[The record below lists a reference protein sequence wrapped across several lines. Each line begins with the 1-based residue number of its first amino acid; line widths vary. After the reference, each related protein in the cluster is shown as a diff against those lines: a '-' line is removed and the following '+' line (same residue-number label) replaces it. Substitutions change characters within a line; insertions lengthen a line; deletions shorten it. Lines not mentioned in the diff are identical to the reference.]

1 MARAVGVLLL
11 VLGELYHAAAL
22 NPSKALTQYSI
33 TLWTQEQGLPQ
44 NTISAIAQTADG
56 YLWLGTDEGLAR
68 FDGYEFVVFS
78 RDTCKLPSN
87 SILALAAGPDGTLW
101 IGTPSGLTA
110 YRDRTFRTYTQKDG
124 LPGNSVS
131 SLFVDHAGILW
142 IVAGGNLSRLDGSR
156 FTNFLRE
163 RDIPI
168 KLVRAVTED
177 ARHVLYV
184 SGTKSIAQYV
194 NGRFIELIPA
204 AALQADF
211 PGTILADHAG
221 NLWILGVRGLIRRS
235 PDGKIIRYGAREGLS
250 DSFGLNT
257 ILEDRDG
264 HIWVGTDGGLARFDH
279 GQFHTRVEAGGEQ
292 AEVRCLLE
300 DRAGNLWMGGSRGLM
315 RLRDDVFRVYG
326 KEEGLPSDEPNTIFQ
341 DRLGTTWAGF
351 LDAGLWRLSSNSA
364 GDRSGWTAASEF
376 AKGRVFS
383 IRETHG
389 GQLLVATR
397 DGLLRVKDGLGRMF
411 VPSDAMGRKRVF
423 DAMEDSQGRLWLALP
438 QGLAELQGEEMRV
451 AIPAAGPLMENSFV
465 TLAEGLE
472 GSLWAGAL
480 RGGLWHMTPKG
491 RRLYTT
497 ADGLGSDQ
505 IRSLYQDPDGTLW
518 VGTLGGGLHAFRDG
532 KFVRFTVKDG
542 LLSDNISNILNDGET
557 LWLSTTRGI
566 CRISKQQLREFA
578 AGRITRLEP
587 LNYGVA
593 DGLRSAQSSPEIGS
607 RASRHSDGSLWFATA
622 RGIAVYHPKRP
633 ARAKMA
639 PPTYIVDMA
648 VDDRHLDWAAH
659 PRVPPGHGRVE
670 IRYAALYLSAPER
683 VRYFYKL
690 DGLDSEW
697 IGAERR
703 RTVTYNNLGHG
714 KYRFRVRA
722 EVPDGISNEASYE
735 FELLP
740 HYYESSWFRSLCALL
755 AAMLAWMMY
764 QLRMRQMR
772 SHLAVVLQE
781 RLRLAREIHDTLA
794 QAFVGISAQ
803 LEALGTC
810 LPENLRPAHIYL
822 DLARRMAQHSLTEA
836 RRSVMDL
843 RSEALNDQDL
853 SVALQCGARN
863 WTQGSAVDV
872 EVDVRGEVGTLP
884 EDVEHN
890 LLRIAQEAVT
900 NALKHAH
907 PSKITV
913 RLLGNDHNLTLRVTD
928 DGCGFEPEDA
938 FAGMG
943 GHFGLIGIRERAER
957 IGGELRLESQPGCG
971 TQVEVSVPL
980 S

>member
-1 MARAVGVLLL
+1 MRAVCVLML
-11 VLGELYHAAAL
+11 VIGECCRLAAL

-33 TLWTQEQGLPQ
+33 SHWTQEQGLPQ
-44 NTISAIAQTADG
+44 NTIGAIAQTADG

-78 RDTCKLPSN
+78 RDTGKLPSN
-87 SILALAAGPDGTLW
+87 SILALVAGPDGALW
-101 IGTPSGLTA
+101 IGTPSGLTE
-110 YRDRTFRTYTQKDG
+110 YRNRTFRTYTQKEG

-142 IVAGGNLSRLDGSR
+142 IVAGGNLSRFDGSR
-156 FTNFLRE
+156 FTNYLRE

-168 KLVRAVTED
+168 NVVRFVTED
-177 ARHVLYV
+177 GRHILYV
-184 SGTKSIAQYV
+184 SGTNSVAQYV
-194 NGRFIELIPA
+194 DGKFVELIPA
-204 AALQADF
+204 AALAADF
-211 PGTILADHAG
+211 PGKILADHAG

-235 PDGKIIRYGAREGLS
+235 PDGKITRYGAREGLS

-257 ILEDRDG
+257 ILEDRG
-264 HIWVGTDGGLARFDH
+264 GSIWVGTDGGLARFEH
-279 GQFHTRVEAGGEQ
+279 GQFHTRAEASGEQ
-292 AEVRCLLE
+292 SEVRCLLE
-300 DRAGNLWMGGSRGLM
+300 DRERNLWMGGSPGLM

-351 LDAGLWRLSSNSA
+351 LDAGLWRS
-364 GDRSGWTAASEF
+364 DRSGWKASSS

-383 IRETHG
+383 IRETHSG
-389 GQLLVATR
+389 ELLVATR
-397 DGLLRVKDGLGRMF
+397 DGLERVRDGAVRMF
-411 VPSDAMGRKRVF
+411 VPTDPMGRKRVF
-423 DAMEDSQGRLWLALP
+423 DALEDSHGRVWLALP
-438 QGLAELQGEEMRV
+438 NGLAELQGDVMRIV
-451 AIPAAGPLMENSFV
+451 IPAAGPLMENSFV
-465 TLAEGLE
+465 TLAAGLE
-472 GSLWAGAL
+472 GSLWAGAM
-480 RGGLWHMTPKG
+480 RGGLWHLTPNG

-505 IRSLYQDPDGTLW
+505 IRSLYQDPNGMLW
-518 VGTLGGGLHAFRDG
+518 VGTLGGGLHAFHGG
-532 KFVRFTVKDG
+532 KFVRFTARDG
-542 LLSDNISNILNDGET
+542 LLSDNISNILDDGEA
-557 LWLSTTRGI
+557 LWLSTTRGL
-566 CRISKQQLREFA
+566 CRISKQQLRDFA

-587 LNYGVA
+587 VNYGAA

-607 RASRHSDGSLWFATA
+607 GASRHSDGSLWFATA
-622 RGIAVYHPKRP
+622 RGIAVYQPKWP
-633 ARAKMA
+633 ARARIA
-639 PPTYIVDMA
+639 PPTYIIDMTA
-648 VDDRHLDWAAH
+648 DDRHFDCTTR

-670 IRYAALYLSAPER
+670 IRYASIFLSAPER
-683 VRYFYKL
+683 VRYFYRL
-690 DGLDSEW
+690 DGLDPEW
-697 IGAERR
+697 IGAGSR
-703 RTVTYNNLGHG
+703 RTVTYNNLGRG
-714 KYRFRVRA
+714 NYRFRVRA
-722 EVPDGISNEASYE
+722 QAPDGISNEASYE

-740 HYYESSWFRSLCALL
+740 HYYESGWFRSLCVALVL
-755 AAMLAWMMY
+755 TLAWMMY
-764 QLRMRQMR
+764 QLRMRQVR
-772 SHLAVVLQE
+772 SHLAAVLQE
-781 RLRLAREIHDTLA
+781 RLKLAREIHDTLA

-803 LEALGTC
+803 LDALETC

-822 DLARRMAQHSLTEA
+822 ELARRMSQHSLTEA

-843 RSEALNDQDL
+843 RSAALNNQDL
-853 SVALQCGARN
+853 SAALQCGARN

-872 EVDVRGEVGTLP
+872 EVDVRGDVRTLS

-913 RLLGNDHNLTLRVTD
+913 RLLGNDRNLTLRVTD
-928 DGCGFEPEDA
+928 NGCGFEPEDA
-938 FAGMG
+938 FVGMG

-957 IGGELRLESQPGCG
+957 IGGELRLESQPGFG

>member
-1 MARAVGVLLL
+1 MRAVGALLL
-11 VLGELYHAAAL
+11 LLGEFCRLAAL
-22 NPSKALTQYSI
+22 NPSKALTQYTISH
-33 TLWTQEQGLPQ
+33 WTQEQGLPQ
-44 NTISAIAQTADG
+44 NTIGAIAQTADG

-78 RDTCKLPSN
+78 RDAGKLPSN
-87 SILALAAGPDGTLW
+87 SILALVAGPDGALW
-101 IGTPSGLTA
+101 IGTPSGLTE
-110 YRDRTFRTYTQKDG
+110 YRNRMFRTFTQKEG

-142 IVAGGNLSRLDGSR
+142 IVAGGNLSRFDGSR
-156 FTNFLRE
+156 FTNYLRE
-163 RDIPI
+163 LDIPI
-168 KLVRAVTED
+168 NVVRAVTED
-177 ARHVLYV
+177 TQHILYV
-184 SGTKSIAQYV
+184 SGTNSVAKYE
-194 NGRFIELIPA
+194 NGKFLELIPA

-211 PGTILADHAG
+211 PGKILADRAG

-235 PDGKIIRYGAREGLS
+235 PEGKITRYGAREGLS

-257 ILEDRDG
+257 ILEDSG
-264 HIWVGTDGGLARFDH
+264 GSIWVGTDGGLARFEH
-279 GQFHTRVEAGGEQ
+279 GQFHTRVESSGEQ
-292 AEVRCLLE
+292 SEVRCLLE
-300 DRAGNLWMGGSRGLM
+300 DRERNLWMGGSPGLM

-326 KEEGLPSDEPNTIFQ
+326 KEEGLPSDEPNAIFQ
-341 DRLGTTWAGF
+341 DHLGTTWAGF
-351 LDAGLWRLSSNSA
+351 LDAGLWRLSSDNA
-364 GDRSGWTAASEF
+364 RDRSAWRSPSEF

-383 IRETHG
+383 IRETHSG
-389 GQLLVATR
+389 ELLVATR
-397 DGLLRVKDGLGRMF
+397 DGLLRVKDGAFRMF
-411 VPSDAMGRKRVF
+411 VPTDPMGRKRVF

-438 QGLAELQGEEMRV
+438 NGLAELQGQLMRIV
-451 AIPAAGPLMENSFV
+451 IPAAGPLMENSFV
-465 TLAEGLE
+465 TLAAGLE
-472 GSLWAGAL
+472 GSLWAGAM
-480 RGGLWHMTPKG
+480 RGGLWHLTPTE

-505 IRSLYQDPDGTLW
+505 IRSLYQDPKGMLW
-518 VGTLGGGLHAFRDG
+518 VGTLGGGLHAFHDG
-532 KFVRFTVKDG
+532 KFLRFTARDG
-542 LLSDNISNILNDGET
+542 LLSDNISNILDDGEA

-566 CRISKQQLREFA
+566 CRISKQQLRDFA

-587 LNYGVA
+587 LNYGAA

-622 RGIAVYHPKRP
+622 RGIAAYHPKWP
-633 ARAKMA
+633 ARARLA
-639 PPTYIVDMA
+639 PPTYIMDMTA
-648 VDDRHLDWAAH
+648 DDRHFDCAAH
-659 PRVPPGHGRVE
+659 PRIPPGLGRVE
-670 IRYAALYLSAPER
+670 IRYAAIYLSAPER

-703 RTVTYNNLGHG
+703 RTVTYNNLGRG
-714 KYRFRVRA
+714 NYRFRVRA
-722 EVPDGISNEASYE
+722 EAPDGISNEASYE

-740 HYYESSWFRSLCALL
+740 HYYESSWFRSLCAAL
-755 AAMLAWMMY
+755 AVMAVWMMY
-764 QLRMRQMR
+764 QLRMRQVR
-772 SHLAVVLQE
+772 SRLAAVLQE
-781 RLRLAREIHDTLA
+781 RLKLAREIHDTLA

-803 LEALGTC
+803 LDALETC

-822 DLARRMAQHSLTEA
+822 ELARRMSQHSLTEA

-843 RSEALNDQDL
+843 RSAALNNQNL
-853 SVALQCGARN
+853 SAALQLGARN

-872 EVDVRGEVGTLP
+872 EVDVRGDVRTLS
-884 EDVEHN
+884 EEVEHN

-900 NALKHAH
+900 NALKHAG

-913 RLLGNDHNLTLRVTD
+913 RLVGNDHNLTLRVSD
-928 DGCGFEPEDA
+928 NGCGFEPEDA
-938 FAGMG
+938 FVGMG

-957 IGGELRLESQPGCG
+957 IGGELRLESQPGAG

>member
-1 MARAVGVLLL
+1 MARGVFVLFL
-11 VLGELYHAAAL
+11 VLGEFCRVAAL

-78 RDTCKLPSN
+78 RDTGKLPSN
-87 SILALAAGPDGTLW
+87 SILALAASPDGALW
-101 IGTPSGLTA
+101 IGTPNGLTE
-110 YRDRTFRTYTQKDG
+110 YHNRTFRTYTQKDG
-124 LPGNSVS
+124 LPGDSVS

-142 IVAGGNLSRLDGSR
+142 VVAGGNLSRFDGSK
-156 FTNFLRE
+156 FTNYLRE

-177 ARHVLYV
+177 TRHILYV
-184 SGTKSIAQYV
+184 SGTNSVAQYV
-194 NGRFIELIPA
+194 NGKFIELIPA

-211 PGTILADHAG
+211 PGKILADHAG

-235 PDGKIIRYGAREGLS
+235 PDGSIMRYGAREGLS

-257 ILEDRDG
+257 ILEDRG
-264 HIWVGTDGGLARFDH
+264 GSIWVGTDGGLARFEH
-279 GQFHTRVEAGGEQ
+279 GQFHTRVEASGEQ
-292 AEVRCLLE
+292 SEVRCLLE
-300 DRAGNLWMGGSRGLM
+300 DRERNLWMGGSPGLM

-351 LDAGLWRLSSNSA
+351 LDAGLWRSRS
-364 GDRSGWTAASEF
+364 GRSGWEAPSS

-383 IRETHG
+383 IRETHNG
-389 GQLLVATR
+389 ELLVASR
-397 DGLLRVKDGLGRMF
+397 DGLQRVKDGRVRMF
-411 VPSDAMGRKRVF
+411 VPTDPLGRKRVF
-423 DAMEDSQGRLWLALP
+423 DALEDSRGRLWLALP
-438 QGLAELQGEEMRV
+438 QGLAELQGEEMRIV
-451 AIPAAGPLMENSFV
+451 IPAAGPLMESSFV
-465 TLAEGLE
+465 TLAEGLK
-472 GSLWAGAL
+472 GSLWAGAM
-480 RGGLWHMTPKG
+480 RGGLWHMTPNG

-505 IRSLYQDPDGTLW
+505 IRSLYQDPHGMLW
-518 VGTLGGGLHAFRDG
+518 VGTLGGGLHAFHDG
-532 KFVRFTVKDG
+532 KFIRFTARDG
-542 LLSDNISNILNDGET
+542 LLSDNISNILDDGEA

-566 CRISKQQLREFA
+566 CRISKQQLRDFA
-578 AGRITRLEP
+578 DGRITRLEP
-587 LNYGVA
+587 VNYGAA

-607 RASRHSDGSLWFATA
+607 GASRHSDGSLWFATA
-622 RGIAVYHPKRP
+622 RGIAVYQPKWP
-633 ARAKMA
+633 ARARIA
-639 PPTYIVDMA
+639 PPTYIMDMTA
-648 VDDRHLDWAAH
+648 DDRHFDCSAH
-659 PRVPPGHGRVE
+659 PRIPPGHGRVE
-670 IRYAALYLSAPER
+670 IRYAAISLSAPER
-683 VRYFYKL
+683 VRYFYRL

-697 IGAERR
+697 IGAGSR
-703 RTVTYNNLGHG
+703 RTVTYNNLGRG
-714 KYRFRVRA
+714 NYRFRVRA
-722 EVPDGISNEASYE
+722 QAPDGISNEASYE

-740 HYYESSWFRSLCALL
+740 HYYESGWFRSLCAALVL
-755 AAMLAWMMY
+755 TLAWMMY
-764 QLRMRQMR
+764 QLRMRQVR
-772 SHLAVVLQE
+772 SHLAAVLQE
-781 RLRLAREIHDTLA
+781 RLKLAREIHDTLA

-803 LEALGTC
+803 LDALETC

-822 DLARRMAQHSLTEA
+822 ELARRMSQHSLTEA

-843 RSEALNDQDL
+843 RSAALNNQDL
-853 SVALQCGARN
+853 SAALQCGARN
-863 WTQGSAVDV
+863 WTHGSAVDV
-872 EVDVRGEVGTLP
+872 EVDVRGDVRTLS

-907 PSKITV
+907 SSKITV
-913 RLLGNDHNLTLRVTD
+913 RLLGSDRNLTLRVSD
-928 DGCGFEPEDA
+928 NGCGFEPEDA
-938 FAGMG
+938 FVGMG

-957 IGGELRLESQPGCG
+957 IGGELRLESQPGGG

>member
-1 MARAVGVLLL
+1 MARGVFVLFLVVGEFCRV
-11 VLGELYHAAAL
+11 AAL

-33 TLWTQEQGLPQ
+33 SHWTQEQGLPQ

-78 RDTCKLPSN
+78 RDAGKLPSN
-87 SILALAAGPDGTLW
+87 SILALVAAPDGTLW
-101 IGTPSGLTA
+101 IGTPSGLTE
-110 YRDRTFRTYTQKDG
+110 YRKGTFHTYTQKDG

-142 IVAGGNLSRLDGSR
+142 IVAGGNLSRFNGSR
-156 FTNFLRE
+156 FTNYLRE

-168 KLVRAVTED
+168 NVVRFVTED
-177 ARHVLYV
+177 ARHILYV
-184 SGTKSIAQYV
+184 SGTNSVAQYV
-194 NGRFIELIPA
+194 NGKFLELIPA
-204 AALQADF
+204 AALHADF
-211 PGTILADHAG
+211 PGKILADHAG

-235 PDGKIIRYGAREGLS
+235 PDGRIMRYGAREGLS

-257 ILEDRDG
+257 ILEDRG
-264 HIWVGTDGGLARFDH
+264 GSIWVGTDGGLARFEN
-279 GQFHTRVEAGGEQ
+279 GKFHTRAEASGEQ
-292 AEVRCLLE
+292 SEVRCLLE
-300 DRAGNLWMGGSRGLM
+300 DRERNLWMGGSPGLM

-326 KEEGLPSDEPNTIFQ
+326 KEEGLPSDEPNAIFQ

-351 LDAGLWRLSSNSA
+351 LDAGLWRS
-364 GDRSGWTAASEF
+364 DRSGWQASSS

-383 IRETHG
+383 IRETHSG
-389 GQLLVATR
+389 ELLVATR
-397 DGLLRVKDGLGRMF
+397 DGLLRVKDGAVRMF
-411 VPSDAMGRKRVF
+411 VPTDPMGRKRVF

-438 QGLAELQGEEMRV
+438 NGLAELQGEAMRIV
-451 AIPAAGPLMENSFV
+451 IPAAGPLMENSFV
-465 TLAEGLE
+465 ALAAGLE
-472 GSLWAGAL
+472 GSLWAGAM
-480 RGGLWHMTPKG
+480 RGGLWHLTPNA

-505 IRSLYQDPDGTLW
+505 IRSLYQEPKGMLW
-518 VGTLGGGLHAFRDG
+518 VGTLGGGLHAFHDG
-532 KFVRFTVKDG
+532 KFVRFTARDG
-542 LLSDNISNILNDGET
+542 LLSDNITNILDDGEA

-566 CRISKQQLREFA
+566 CRISKQQLRDFA
-578 AGRITRLEP
+578 ASRITRLEP

-607 RASRHSDGSLWFATA
+607 GASRHSDGSLWFATA
-622 RGIAVYHPKRP
+622 RGIAAYHPKWP
-633 ARAKMA
+633 ARVKLA
-639 PPTYIVDMA
+639 PPTYIMDMTA
-648 VDDRHLDWAAH
+648 DDRHFDCSAH
-659 PRVPPGHGRVE
+659 PRIPPGHGRVE
-670 IRYAALYLSAPER
+670 IRYAAIYLSAPER

-690 DGLDSEW
+690 EGLDSEW

-703 RTVTYNNLGHG
+703 RTVTYNNVGRG
-714 KYRFRVRA
+714 SYRFRVRA
-722 EVPDGISNEASYE
+722 EAPDGMSNEASYE

-740 HYYESSWFRSLCALL
+740 HYYESGWFRSLCAVFGIT
-755 AAMLAWMMY
+755 LAWMMY
-764 QLRMRQMR
+764 QLRMRQVR
-772 SHLAVVLQE
+772 SHLADVLQE
-781 RLRLAREIHDTLA
+781 RLKLAREIHDTLA

-803 LEALGTC
+803 LDAIETC
-810 LPENLRPAHIYL
+810 LPESLRPAHIYL
-822 DLARRMAQHSLTEA
+822 ELARRMSQHSLTEA

-843 RSEALNDQDL
+843 RSAALNNQDL
-853 SVALQCGARN
+853 SAALQSGARI
-863 WTQGSAVDV
+863 WAQGSAVDV
-872 EVDVRGEVGTLP
+872 EIDVTGDVRTLP

-900 NALKHAH
+900 NALKHAR

-913 RLLGNDHNLTLRVTD
+913 RLFGNDHNLTLRVSD
-928 DGCGFEPEDA
+928 NGCGFEPEDA
-938 FAGMG
+938 FVGMG

-957 IGGELRLESQPGCG
+957 IGGELRLESQPGAG

>member
-1 MARAVGVLLL
+1 MARAVCVLLL
-11 VLGELYHAAAL
+11 VIGEFCRVAAL
-22 NPSKALTQYSI
+22 NPSKALTQYSV

-87 SILALAAGPDGTLW
+87 SILALAAGTDGALW
-101 IGTPSGLTA
+101 IGTPSGLTE
-110 YRDRTFRTYTQKDG
+110 YRNRAFRTYTQKDG

-142 IVAGGNLSRLDGSR
+142 VAAGGNLSRFDGRR
-156 FTNFLRE
+156 FTNYLRE

-168 KLVRAVTED
+168 KLVRAVTENSQ
-177 ARHVLYV
+177 HILYV

-194 NGRFIELIPA
+194 NGRFLEVIPA
-204 AALQADF
+204 SVLQADF
-211 PGTILADHAG
+211 PGKVLADHSG

-235 PDGKIIRYGAREGLS
+235 PDGRIMRYGAREGLS

-264 HIWVGTDGGLARFDH
+264 NVWVGTDGGLARFEH
-279 GQFHTRVEAGGEQ
+279 GQFHTRVEASGEQ

-300 DRAGNLWMGGSRGLM
+300 DRAGNLWMGGSHGLT
-315 RLRDDVFRVYG
+315 RLRDDVFRVLG

-341 DRLGTTWAGF
+341 DHLGTTWAGF
-351 LDAGLWRLSSNSA
+351 LDAGLWRLYS
-364 GDRSGWTAASEF
+364 DRSGWEAPSS

-383 IRETHG
+383 IRETHSG
-389 GQLLVATR
+389 ELLGATR
-397 DGLLRVKDGLGRMF
+397 DGLLRVKDGAVRMF
-411 VPSDAMGRKRVF
+411 VPTDPMGRKRVF
-423 DAMEDSQGRLWLALP
+423 DALEDSHGRLWLALP
-438 QGLAELQGEEMRV
+438 NGLAELQGEVMRIV
-451 AIPAAGPLMENSFV
+451 IPAAGPLMENSLV

-472 GSLWAGAL
+472 GSLWAGAM
-480 RGGLWHMTPKG
+480 RGGLWHLTPNG

-518 VGTLGGGLHAFRDG
+518 VGTLGGGLHAFHDG
-532 KFVRFTVKDG
+532 KFVRFTVRDG
-542 LLSDNISNILNDGET
+542 LLSDNISNILNDGEA

-566 CRISKQQLREFA
+566 CRISKQQLRDFA

-593 DGLRSAQSSPEIGS
+593 DGLRSAQSSPELGS
-607 RASRHSDGSLWFATA
+607 GASRHSDGILWFATA

-633 ARAKMA
+633 ARSKIA
-639 PPTYIVDMA
+639 PPTYILDVTA
-648 VDDRHLDWAAH
+648 DDRHFDWSAH
-659 PRVPPGHGRVE
+659 PRIPPGQGRVE
-670 IRYAALYLSAPER
+670 IRYVAIYLSAPER

-690 DGLDSEW
+690 EGLDSEW
-697 IGAERR
+697 IGADRR

-714 KYRFRVRA
+714 KYQFRVRA

-740 HYYESSWFRSLCALL
+740 HYYESGWFRSLCAAF
-755 AAMLAWMMY
+755 AAMLAWMVY
-764 QLRMRQMR
+764 QLRMGQLR
-772 SHLAVVLQE
+772 SHLAAVLKE

-803 LEALGTC
+803 LDALETC
-810 LPENLRPAHIYL
+810 LPENLRPARVYL

-843 RSEALNDQDL
+843 RSAALNNQDL
-853 SVALQCGARN
+853 SAALQSGARN
-863 WTQGSAVDV
+863 WTEGSAVDV
-872 EVDVRGEVGTLP
+872 EVDVRGDLRTLP
-884 EDVEHN
+884 EDVEQH

-900 NALKHAH
+900 NALKHAR
-907 PSKITV
+907 PRKITV
-913 RLLGNDHNLTLRVTD
+913 KLLREGHNLTLRVSD
-928 DGCGFEPEDA
+928 NGCGFEPEDA
-938 FAGMG
+938 FVGMG

-957 IGGELRLESQPGCG
+957 IGGELRLESQPGHG